1 MKRPKDRLHR
11 VIVIGATPAGI
22 AATNK
27 LGELGIPVILVDSDS
42 NIDRKL
48 SREEWKLKTGM
59 QLNHAHRPGLIRI
72 FRNPGIKCILPAK
85 VNSVKHNPQGFRVS
99 LTQKQT
105 FVDPERCTLC
115 GRCLEVCP
123 VLVGENEKA
132 VTIDSRL
139 SLPGRAV
146 IDKRRLPLCRENCP
160 LGVNAQGYV
169 ALAKEGKY
177 VEALELIREKNVL
190 PAICGRICTHPCEEN
205 CRRGEL
211 DDSVSIR
218 NIKRFLVDYEVENFE
233 NNSAKKPSGTAEPRD
248 EKFAVIGSGPSGLA
262 AAAELARY
270 GCRVTVFEKEEE
282 PGGMLRYG
290 IGPYRLPRN
299 ILDLELGYIRGLGV
313 TFQTS
318 SPVDLDQELDRLKN
332 EFNAVILCTGTWKDR
347 PLGVPGEELEGVEGC
362 LSFLTRFY
370 RGSVKK
376 TGEKVAVI
384 GDGNAAYDAARTIVR
399 TGADV
404 TLISWFE
411 KDKIPAD
418 PDEIKAADEEG
429 IHVTDS
435 TQVVSFLGE
444 NGKLKRIRCRPTKPG
459 EPDENGI
466 AWPVMIRN
474 VDPFE
479 LFFDQ
484 VIVAIGLAGSMEKS
498 GIQGGLSP
506 SKDGFLIADE
516 SGKTNIPF
524 VYAAGDSVTGP
535 SSVVHAM
542 AEGKKVAHGVLK
554 EICHI
559 DIKDAG
565 SNRSHDKD
573 FPEIP
578 KDLPKL
584 SRAPMPEVQPSGR
597 KGNFSEVALGLSES
611 QITYESKRCL
621 QCGVCSECLQCSVIC
636 EAEGAINHSEKEE
649 EIIEHAGV
657 VIIADPSMTH
667 RVQGDDVIRAYGPK
681 SSKPDVYA
689 MIMRGFA
696 SAAKAMLLLGKTSQ
710 QQKGHGLSF
719 SRPDP
724 GLSSDIRIGVFVCKC
739 NDSLGWLPEMDSYVN
754 ELEKRR
760 SVVHVEVVPSACVP
774 EGISTILRSVREKN
788 ITRIALA
795 SCVCCP
801 LNFVCS
807 ACTDQRSR
815 LKSALFTSTGIS
827 RSMVATCNIRGEAL
841 SLLKRDSQNA
851 MKRFEGLVDRSIRSA
866 ENLKLF
872 STPAR
877 NYNFTTAVIGDSE
890 AVVTS
895 ALTLAQA
902 NMDVYFL
909 GPKELAPEHSNI
921 HFFEGAVVTELGG
934 TLGDFQIHI
943 NSGDFNHKIQVGAV
957 ILGEKFRK
965 KIKYVHQEGL
975 PSRIVAFSMQKE
987 GVNGIPFFY
996 PGMTSISGLFL
1007 ADPPGIHISNQKK
1020 GAAAAALAAAVM
1032 PRGPRQ
1038 SKGYTVSVDEN
1049 LCRSCGRCVDVCL
1062 YQAITLKKN
1071 SIGGWYA
1078 SVDEAFCKGC
1088 GNCISVCPSN
1098 AADSPFRSQAFLE
1111 RILEEIL
1118 LQ

>member
-22 AATNK
+22 TATNK
-27 LGELGIPVILVDSDS
+27 LGELGIPVTLVDSDS
-42 NIDRKL
+42 DIDRKL
-48 SREEWKLKTGM
+48 SRGEWKLKTGM

-85 VNSVKHNPQGFRVS
+85 VNSIKHNPQGFRVS

-105 FVDPERCTLC
+105 FIDPERCTLC

-123 VLVGENEKA
+123 ISIGENEKA
-132 VTIDSRL
+132 VTIESRL

-160 LGVNAQGYV
+160 LGVNVQGYV
-169 ALAKEGKY
+169 ALVKEGKY
-177 VEALELIREKNVL
+177 AEALELIREKNVL

-211 DDSVSIR
+211 DNSVSIR
-218 NIKRFLVDYEVENFE
+218 NIKRFLTDYEAQNPG
-233 NNSAKKPSGTAEPRD
+233 NNPVKKSIRTIEPRD
-248 EKFAVIGSGPSGLA
+248 EKVAVIGSGPSGLA
-262 AAAELARY
+262 AAAELARH
-270 GCRVTVFEKEEE
+270 GCKVTVFEKEQE

-290 IGPYRLPRN
+290 IGPYRLPRS
-299 ILDLELGYIRGLGV
+299 ILDLELGYIREMGV

-318 SPVDLDQELDRLKN
+318 SPVNLDKDLERLKN

-347 PLGVPGEELEGVEGC
+347 PLGVQGEELEGVQGC
-362 LSFLTRFY
+362 LSFLANFY
-370 RGSVKK
+370 RGKANKS
-376 TGEKVAVI
+376 GEKVAVI
-384 GDGNAAYDAARTIVR
+384 GDGNSAYDAARALVR

-411 KDKIPAD
+411 RDKIPAD
-418 PDEIKAADEEG
+418 PDEIRAADDEG
-429 IHVTDS
+429 IHVKDS
-435 TQVVSFLGE
+435 TQVVAFLGE
-444 NGKLKRIRCRPTKPG
+444 NGKLKSIRCKPTKPG
-459 EPDENGI
+459 KPDKNGI
-466 AWPVMIRN
+466 AWPVI
-474 VDPFE
+474 VQDSESFE
-479 LFFDQ
+479 LTFDHA
-484 VIVAIGLAGSMEKS
+484 VVSIGLAGPVKKS
-498 GIQGGLSP
+498 DVQGEIGSNGN
-506 SKDGFLIADE
+506 GFFIADE

-524 VYAAGDSVTGP
+524 VYAAGDAVTGP

-542 AEGKKVAHGVLK
+542 ADGRKTAHGILR

-559 DIKDAG
+559 DIEDAG
-565 SNRSHDKD
+565 SGRSHERD

-584 SRAPMPEVQPSGR
+584 SRASMPELKPSER
-597 KGNFSEVALGLSES
+597 RENFSEVALGIPES
-611 QITYESKRCL
+611 QIIYESNRCL
-621 QCGVCSECLQCSVIC
+621 QCGVCSDCLQCSVIC
-636 EAEGAINHSEKEE
+636 EAKAINHSEKEE
-649 EIIEHAGV
+649 EIIEHAGA
-657 VIIADPSMTH
+657 VIIADPSMSSG
-667 RVQGDDVIRAYGPK
+667 VQGDDVIRAYGPA
-681 SSKPDVYA
+681 SSKPDVYS
-689 MIMRGFA
+689 MMMRGFA
-696 SAAKAMLLLGKTSQ
+696 SAAKAMVLLGRTSH
-710 QQKGHGLSF
+710 QQKGHGISF
-719 SRPDP
+719 SLPDP
-724 GLSSDIRIGVFVCKC
+724 GLSSDVRIGVFLCKC

-754 ELEKRR
+754 GLEKRKNI
-760 SVVHVEVVPSACVP
+760 VHAETISSACLP
-774 EGISTILRSVREKN
+774 EGISKILRSVREKN

-841 SLLKRDSQNA
+841 SLLKLNPQIA
-851 MKRFEGLVDRSIRSA
+851 VKKFEGLVDRSIRSA
-866 ENLKLF
+866 EKLKLF
-872 STPAR
+872 SAPAR

-890 AVVTS
+890 AIVTS

-902 NMDVYFL
+902 NIDVYFF
-909 GPKELAPEHSNI
+909 GPKELVPKRSNI
-921 HFFEGAVVTELGG
+921 HLFEGAVVKEIGG
-934 TLGDFQIHI
+934 TLGDFQIRI
-943 NSGDFNHKIQVGAV
+943 NFGDFSHNMQAGAV

-965 KIKYVHQEGL
+965 KIKYVPQEGL

-1007 ADPPGIHISNQKK
+1007 ADPPGISISNRQK

-1038 SKGYTVSVDEN
+1038 SKGYIVSVNEK
-1049 LCRSCGRCVDVCL
+1049 LCRGCGRCINVCL

-1098 AADSPFRSQAFLE
+1098 AADSPFRSQAFME
-1111 RILEEIL
+1111 EILEEIL

>member
-27 LGELGIPVILVDSDS
+27 LGELGIPVTLVDSDS

-48 SREEWKLKTGM
+48 CREEWKLKTGM
-59 QLNHAHRPGLIRI
+59 PLNHAHRPGLIRI

-85 VNSVKHNPQGFRVS
+85 VNSVRHNPQGFRVS
-99 LTQKQT
+99 LTKKPT
-105 FVDPERCTLC
+105 FVDSERCTLC
-115 GRCLEVCP
+115 GRCLEACP
-123 VLVGENEKA
+123 VSAGENEKA

-139 SLPGRAV
+139 SLPGRAF

-160 LGVNAQGYV
+160 LGVNVQGYV

-177 VEALELIREKNVL
+177 VEALELIRAKNVL

-211 DDSVSIR
+211 DDAVSIR
-218 NIKRFLVDYEVENFE
+218 HIKRFLVDYEVEHSE
-233 NNSAKKPSGTAEPRD
+233 NRSVKKPSRTAEPRD
-248 EKFAVIGSGPSGLA
+248 EKFAVIGSGPSGIA

-270 GCRVTVFEKEEE
+270 GCRVTVFEKEKE

-299 ILDLELGYIRGLGV
+299 ILDLELGYVRELGV

-318 SPVDLDQELDRLKN
+318 SPMDLDQDLSRLKK

-347 PLGVPGEELEGVEGC
+347 SLGVPGEELEGVDGC

-370 RGSVKK
+370 SGSGQK
-376 TGEKVAVI
+376 TGEKVAII

-411 KDKIPAD
+411 KSKIPAD
-418 PDEIKAADEEG
+418 PHEIKAAEEEG
-429 IHVTDS
+429 IQVKDS

-444 NGKLKRIRCRPTKPG
+444 NGKLNRIRCRPTKPG
-459 EPDENGI
+459 KPDENGI
-466 AWPVMIRN
+466 AWPVMIRDA
-474 VDPFE
+474 DPFE

-484 VIVAIGLAGSMEKS
+484 VVVAIGLAGSIEKS
-498 GIQGGLSP
+498 GVQAKLSP
-506 SKDGFLIADE
+506 GKNGFVLADE

-524 VYAAGDSVTGP
+524 VYAAGDTVTGP

-542 AEGKKVAHGVLK
+542 AQGRKVAQGVLK
-554 EICHI
+554 ELCHM

-565 SNRSHDKD
+565 SHRCDDND

-584 SRAPMPEVQPSGR
+584 SRAPMPELKPSER
-597 KGNFSEVALGLSES
+597 KGNFFEVALGLPES
-611 QITYESKRCL
+611 QIVYESKRCL
-621 QCGVCSECLQCSVIC
+621 QCGVCSECLQCSAIC
-636 EAEGAINHSEKEE
+636 GAEGAINHGEQEE
-649 EIIEHAGV
+649 EVIEHAGV

-667 RVQGDDVIRAYGPK
+667 RIQGDDVIRSYGPK
-681 SSKPDVYA
+681 VSKSDVYA
-689 MIMRGFA
+689 MMMRGFA
-696 SAAKAMLLLGKTSQ
+696 SAAKAMVLLGKTSQ

-719 SRPDP
+719 SQPDP

-739 NDSLGWLPEMDSYVN
+739 NDSLGWLAEMDSYLN
-754 ELEKRR
+754 GLAKREK
-760 SVVHVEVVPSACVP
+760 VVHVEVVSSACVP

-815 LKSALFTSTGIS
+815 LKSALFNSTGIS

-841 SLLKRDSQNA
+841 SLLRLDPQNA

-890 AVVTS
+890 AVASS
-895 ALTLAQA
+895 ALTLAHA
-902 NMDVYFL
+902 NMDVYFF
-909 GPKELAPEHSNI
+909 GPKEFAPEHPNI
-921 HFFEGAVVTELGG
+921 HFFEGAVVKELGG
-934 TLGDFQIHI
+934 TLGDFQIRIH
-943 NSGDFNHKIQVGAV
+943 SGDFSHKVQVGAV

-965 KIKYVHQEGL
+965 KIKYIHQEGL

-1007 ADPPGIHISNQKK
+1007 ADPPGIHISNRKK

-1038 SKGYTVSVDEN
+1038 SKGYTVSVNEN
-1049 LCRSCGRCVDVCL
+1049 LCRNCGRCIDVCL
-1062 YQAITLKKN
+1062 YHAITLKKN
-1071 SIGGWYA
+1071 TIGGWYA